1 MDWRLRPPW
10 LGRWRRIIDPVL
22 ISLALPMDSFLNN
35 NARLGA
41 DGSVMKLEDYANMQ
55 AANYML
61 TPFKQAVSGAANE
74 LSLSESQV
82 VRGWGGHGG
91 DVDVWSMLSVDKTQ
105 ARDGDKR
112 AHQPRLFATT
122 PALKAGRYNADA
134 ASNLMHPPHTRI
146 SRAGGDIT
154 EVQPREIGLMTEA
167 DSARL
172 AGLGN
177 AVAVHGSFG
186 RIGESTRGSYE

>member
-1 MDWRLRPPW
+1 M
-10 LGRWRRIIDPVL
+10 
-22 ISLALPMDSFLNN
+22 ASFLNN

-41 DGSVMKLEDYANMQ
+41 DISVMKLDDYANMQ

-74 LSLSESQV
+74 MSVAESQV
-82 VRGWGGHGG
+82 IRGWGGHGG

-112 AHQPRLFATT
+112 AHQPRLYATT

-134 ASNLMHPPHTRI
+134 ASTLMQAPHTRI

-154 EVQPREIGLMTEA
+154 EAQFQELGLMTWA
-167 DSARL
+167 DSVRL
-172 AGLGN
+172 AGLAN
-177 AVAVHGSFG
+177 AVDVHGSFG